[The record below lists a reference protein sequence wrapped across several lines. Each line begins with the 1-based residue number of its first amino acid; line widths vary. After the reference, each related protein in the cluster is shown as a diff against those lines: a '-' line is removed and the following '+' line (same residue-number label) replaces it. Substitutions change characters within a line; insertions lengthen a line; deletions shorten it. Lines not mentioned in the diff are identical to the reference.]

1 MTSNRIIKVISI
13 LCFALL
19 AFILIVLRNNPAT
32 GFESSI
38 YTGTPSI
45 VWVVLVFII
54 VCGTVIILHQL
65 YHRKETASNLWVI
78 GLVLIVFSLT
88 ILFSAPA
95 LRAYTFYGKGDA
107 LSHLG
112 TVRNLISTGH
122 TESRNFYPVLHI
134 YIAQLSSILDV
145 SPMKLFG
152 YIPAF
157 FATILF
163 MPFMYI
169 FARFIL
175 PHKGQAILATIAGTA
190 VLSVNGYG
198 QVITAPNSSA
208 DMLIPLAFLLCSIR
222 VFHMP
227 KFRYSV
233 LLIIMVL
240 VLTPFHFVPMFA
252 LLLMMLFL
260 WIPNKVLVMIPHN
273 QYRIFR
279 INKIPPPLNN
289 NYQFVPIMILLVS
302 LLYAFAWFYP
312 FYIWKSVVINIYT
325 IITTGGSNQ
334 FDSLRNTIEFA
345 SGYGYSVIEQFFKR
359 YGDILIVGLLTVVSF
374 PILLKKIT
382 INRELGKLFGLYG
395 PLVAFSITLVVL
407 FFFNINF
414 GPARFLYYI
423 EILGALFA
431 GFILFEIINR
441 VKNAGRTYLVPLSF
455 ALIALILVAL
465 QVNGIFRSH
474 YSRYTFTPSTHVTLA
489 DMRGFDW
496 FFANKDTGIMTTNS
510 SLAPWRFAHALLTLE
525 ERNVRPD
532 TTRLDYP
539 AVPWHFG
546 YDTNRYLGNAYDEDA
561 YMVLD
566 QNDRATYVETYPEV
580 AAFRFYSADFDRL
593 EDDASL
599 DRLYTNR
606 GFEVWYIHPL
616 VPFNP
621 ATEMER

>member
-1 MTSNRIIKVISI
+1 MISSRIIKVIAV

-19 AFILIVLRNNPAT
+19 AFILLVLRNNPAT

-45 VWVVLVFII
+45 VWVVLVFSI

-65 YHRKETASNLWVI
+65 YYRKETASNLWVI
-78 GLVLIVFSLT
+78 GLVLIVFSLA

-95 LRAYTFYGKGDA
+95 LRAYTAYGRGDVI
-107 LSHLG
+107 SHLG
-112 TVRNLISTGH
+112 RVRDLIFTGH
-122 TESRNFYPVLHI
+122 TDGRNIYPVLHI
-134 YIAQLSSILDV
+134 YLAQLSSILDV
-145 SPMKLFG
+145 SAMRLSG
-152 YIPAF
+152 YLPAF

-190 VLSVNGYG
+190 ALSASGYG

-208 DMLIPLAFLLCSIR
+208 DMLLPLAFMLCAVR
-222 VFHMP
+222 VFQVP
-227 KFRYSV
+227 KSRYSL

-240 VLTPFHFVPMFA
+240 LLTPFHFVPMFA
-252 LLLMMLFL
+252 LLLMMLFFWL
-260 WIPNKVLVMIPHN
+260 PNRVLVMIPHN
-273 QYRIFR
+273 LYRIFG
-279 INKIPPPLNN
+279 INKAAPPLNS
-289 NYQFVPIMILLVS
+289 NYQFLPITILLVS
-302 LLYAFAWFYP
+302 LLFAAAWFYP
-312 FYIWKSVVINIYT
+312 FYIWKSVVINIHT
-325 IITTGGSNQ
+325 IIATGGPNQ
-334 FDSLRNTIEFA
+334 LDSLLGTIEFA

-359 YGDILIVGLLTVVSF
+359 HGDLLIVGLLTMISF
-374 PILLKKIT
+374 PILLKKVAT
-382 INRELGKLFGLYG
+382 NRELGKLFGLYG
-395 PLVAFSITLVVL
+395 PLAALGITLIVL
-407 FFFNINF
+407 FFFNIQF
-414 GPARFLYYI
+414 GPARLLRYI

-441 VKNAGRTYLVPLSF
+441 VKNTGRTYLVPLSL
-455 ALIALILVAL
+455 ALIALILLAL
-465 QVNGIFRSH
+465 QINGVFRAH

-489 DMRGFDW
+489 DMKGFAW
-496 FFANKDTGIMTTNS
+496 FVANKDTGIMTTNS

-532 TTRLDYP
+532 TTTREYP
-539 AVPWHFG
+539 TVPWHFG
-546 YDTNRYLGNAYDEDA
+546 YDTNRYLGNAYNEDA

-566 QNDRATYVETYPEV
+566 QNDRLTYVETYPEV
-580 AAFRFYSADFDRL
+580 AAFRFYTADFDRL

-606 GFEVWYIHPL
+606 GFEVWYIHPMA
-616 VPFNP
+616 PFNP
-621 ATEMER
+621 TPEMER